1 MKAGR
6 KTTLFL
12 ICLIL
17 VVFVMRQSQE
27 RCSVE
32 LCQNS
37 PQHQVNIGRVEEQ
50 LQTLIGILFLPVRV
64 LNVGDLKCDSDSKQI
79 MAF

>member
-6 KTTLFL
+6 KATLFL

-27 RCSVE
+27 RCSAE
-32 LCQNS
+32 LCHNS

-50 LQTLIGILFLPVRV
+50 LQTLIGLLFLPVRV
-64 LNVGDLKCDSDSKQI
+64 LNVGDLKCD
-79 MAF
+79 